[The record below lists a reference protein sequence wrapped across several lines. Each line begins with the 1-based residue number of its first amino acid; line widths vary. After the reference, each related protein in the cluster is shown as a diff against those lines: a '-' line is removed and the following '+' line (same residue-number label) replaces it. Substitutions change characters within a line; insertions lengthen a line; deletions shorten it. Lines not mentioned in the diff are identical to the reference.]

1 LQHGIVFNQ
10 QNTHTKNPS
19 RSEVRD
25 WSAKV
30 NDKRGMSIRHHL
42 QDHLRNTTRQLL
54 DTPTKRYIAGG
65 TALAIAVLVYT
76 LLNQEAPHKPP
87 APLPIVQGQ
96 QLHFPAGH
104 PQLALL
110 STVEAKAAERVTL
123 ELPAR
128 LVWNEERTQR
138 IYPAFAGRVLTL
150 NADIGQSVNA
160 GQVLATL
167 ASPEFGAAQADT
179 AKALA
184 DAQVA
189 ERALARHQTLF
200 DADVIS
206 RKELDLTEA
215 DAMRARAE
223 LARAQ
228 ARTRM
233 YGSGTNQVNQQLGL
247 AATVKGVVVERNLS
261 AGQEVRPD
269 QSGPGN
275 LALFVVSDPS
285 VLWVQIDARESDT
298 AALKPGTKVSVTLP
312 NFPGQTFEA
321 TITATG
327 DFIDSNTRAIKVR
340 ATIHN
345 AQRILKA
352 EMLGTARIERK
363 LGAGVLV
370 PASAVQLR
378 GIEHW
383 AYVQTEPGVFE
394 PRRVKLGYEGLEE
407 VLIVDGVQAGEW
419 VVKENSLLL
428 AREFR
433 NAQDEAMQHT
443 PAPGSAAPTAPIASS
458 AGRK

>member
-1 LQHGIVFNQ
+1 
-10 QNTHTKNPS
+10 
-19 RSEVRD
+19 
-25 WSAKV
+25 
-30 NDKRGMSIRHHL
+30 MSIRQNL
-42 QDHLRNTTRQLL
+42 QDRLRQTTRTLL
-54 DTPTKRYIAGG
+54 DTPTKRYGVGG
-65 TALAIAVLVYT
+65 GLVALVVVIYA
-76 LLNQEAPHKPP
+76 LLSQDAPTKPP
-87 APLPIVQGQ
+87 APQPIVQGQ
-96 QLHFPAGH
+96 QLRFPAGH

-110 STVEAKAAERVTL
+110 GTMEAKAAESVTI

-179 AKALA
+179 AKAMA

-189 ERALARHQTLF
+189 ERALARHQALF

-233 YGSGTNQVNQQLGL
+233 YGSSANNVNQQLGL

-269 QSGPGN
+269 QGGPGN
-275 LALFVVSDPS
+275 QALFVVSDPS
-285 VLWVQIDARESDT
+285 MLWVQIDARESDT
-298 AALKPGTKVSVTLP
+298 ASLKPGTKISLTLP

-321 TITATG
+321 KITATG
-327 DFIDSNTRAIKVR
+327 DFIDSNTRSIKVR
-340 ATIHN
+340 AVIDN
-345 AQRILKA
+345 AQRVLKA

-378 GIEHW
+378 GTEHW

-394 PRRVKLGYEGLEE
+394 PRRVKLGYEGLQE
-407 VLIVDGVQAGEW
+407 VLIVDGVHANEL

-433 NAQDEAMQHT
+433 NAQDDAKPHT
-443 PAPGSAAPTAPIASS
+443 SATGSAAPASS
-458 AGRK
+458 AGQK

>member
-1 LQHGIVFNQ
+1 
-10 QNTHTKNPS
+10 
-19 RSEVRD
+19 
-25 WSAKV
+25 
-30 NDKRGMSIRHHL
+30 MSIRHNL
-42 QDHLRNTTRQLL
+42 QDRLRETTRDLL
-54 DTPTKRYIAGG
+54 NTPTKRYVAGG
-65 TALAIAVLVYT
+65 SALAIAVLAYA
-76 LLNQEAPHKPP
+76 LLNQEAPRKPP
-87 APLPIVQGQ
+87 TPQPIVQGQ
-96 QLHFPAGH
+96 QLRFPAGH

-110 STVEAKAAERVTL
+110 GTTEAKAAESITL

-138 IYPAFAGRVLTL
+138 IYPAFAGRVLSL
-150 NADIGQSVNA
+150 NADIGQSVSA

-179 AKALA
+179 AKAMA

-200 DADVIS
+200 EADVIS

-233 YGSGTNQVNQQLGL
+233 YGSSTNNVNQQLGL

-269 QSGPGN
+269 QGGPGN
-275 LALFVVSDPS
+275 QALFVVSDPS
-285 VLWVQIDARESDT
+285 VLWIQIDARESDT
-298 AALKPGTKVSVTLP
+298 ASLKRGTKISLTLP

-321 TITATG
+321 KISATG
-327 DFIDSNTRAIKVR
+327 DFIDSNTRSIKVR
-340 ATIHN
+340 AVIDN
-345 AQRILKA
+345 AQRLLKA

-363 LGAGVLV
+363 VGAGVLV

-378 GIEHW
+378 GTEHW

-394 PRRVKLGYEGLEE
+394 PRRVKLGYEGLQE
-407 VLIVDGVQAGEW
+407 VLILDGVQANEL

-433 NAQDEAMQHT
+433 NAQDEAIPHT
-443 PAPGSAAPTAPIASS
+443 PAPGSAAPASS
-458 AGRK
+458 AGQK

>member
-1 LQHGIVFNQ
+1 
-10 QNTHTKNPS
+10 
-19 RSEVRD
+19 
-25 WSAKV
+25 
-30 NDKRGMSIRHHL
+30 MSIRQNP
-42 QDHLRNTTRQLL
+42 QDRLRQASRTLL
-54 DTPTKRYIAGG
+54 DTPAKRYSAAGG
-65 TALAIAVLVYT
+65 VVALLVLAYA
-76 LLNQEAPHKPP
+76 LLNQEAPTKPP
-87 APLPIVQGQ
+87 APQPIVQGQ
-96 QLHFPAGH
+96 QLRFPAGH

-110 STVEAKAAERVTL
+110 STIEAKAAESVTI

-150 NADIGQSVNA
+150 NADIGQTVNA

-179 AKALA
+179 AKAMA

-189 ERALARHQTLF
+189 DRALVRHQTLF
-200 DADVIS
+200 EADVIS
-206 RKELDLTEA
+206 RKELDATEA
-215 DAMRARAE
+215 DALRAKAE

-233 YGSGTNQVNQQLGL
+233 YGSTNGVNQQLGL
-247 AATVKGVVVERNLS
+247 AATVRGVVVERNLS

-269 QSGPGN
+269 QGGPGN
-275 LALFVVSDPS
+275 QALFVVSDPG

-298 AALKPGTKVSVTLP
+298 ASLKPGTKISLTLP

-321 TITATG
+321 KITAAG
-327 DFIDSNTRAIKVR
+327 DFIDSNTRSIKVR
-340 ATIHN
+340 AVIDN
-345 AQRILKA
+345 AQRLLKA

-363 LGAGVLV
+363 LAAGVLV

-378 GIEHW
+378 GTEQW

-394 PRRVKLGYEGLEE
+394 PRRVKLGYEGLQE
-407 VLIVDGVQAGEW
+407 VLIVDGVQANEL

-443 PAPGSAAPTAPIASS
+443 LAPGSAVPARG
-458 AGRK
+458 AGQK

>member
-1 LQHGIVFNQ
+1 
-10 QNTHTKNPS
+10 
-19 RSEVRD
+19 
-25 WSAKV
+25 
-30 NDKRGMSIRHHL
+30 MSIRQNL
-42 QDHLRNTTRQLL
+42 QDRLRQTTRTLL
-54 DTPTKRYIAGG
+54 DTPTKRYSVGGGLIALVVVIY
-65 TALAIAVLVYT
+65 ALM
-76 LLNQEAPHKPP
+76 NQDAPTKPP
-87 APLPIVQGQ
+87 APQPIVQGQ
-96 QLHFPAGH
+96 QLRFPAGH

-110 STVEAKAAERVTL
+110 GTVEAKAAESVTI

-200 DADVIS
+200 EADVIS

-215 DAMRARAE
+215 DALRARAE

-233 YGSGTNQVNQQLGL
+233 YGSSTNNVNQQLGL

-269 QSGPGN
+269 QGGPGN
-275 LALFVVSDPS
+275 QALFVVSDPS

-298 AALKPGTKVSVTLP
+298 ASLKPGTKISLTLP

-321 TITATG
+321 KITATG
-327 DFIDSNTRAIKVR
+327 DFIDSNTRSIKVR
-340 ATIHN
+340 AVIDN
-345 AQRILKA
+345 AQRMLKA

-378 GIEHW
+378 GTEHW

-394 PRRVKLGYEGLEE
+394 PRRVKLGYEGLQE
-407 VLIVDGVQAGEW
+407 VLILDGVQAKEL

-443 PAPGSAAPTAPIASS
+443 PAPGSAAPASS
-458 AGRK
+458 AGHK

>member
-1 LQHGIVFNQ
+1 
-10 QNTHTKNPS
+10 
-19 RSEVRD
+19 
-25 WSAKV
+25 
-30 NDKRGMSIRHHL
+30 MSIRHNL
-42 QDHLRNTTRQLL
+42 QDRLRETTRDLL
-54 DTPTKRYIAGG
+54 NTPTKRYVAGG
-65 TALAIAVLVYT
+65 SALAIAVLAYA
-76 LLNQEAPHKPP
+76 LLNQEAPRKPP
-87 APLPIVQGQ
+87 TPQPIVQGQ
-96 QLHFPAGH
+96 QLRFPAGH

-110 STVEAKAAERVTL
+110 GTTEAKAAESITL

-138 IYPAFAGRVLTL
+138 IYPAFAGRVLSL
-150 NADIGQSVNA
+150 NADIGQSVSA

-179 AKALA
+179 AKAMA

-200 DADVIS
+200 EADVIS

-233 YGSGTNQVNQQLGL
+233 YGSSTNNVNQQLGL

-269 QSGPGN
+269 QGGPGN
-275 LALFVVSDPS
+275 QALFVVSDPS
-285 VLWVQIDARESDT
+285 VLWIQIDARESDT
-298 AALKPGTKVSVTLP
+298 ASLKRGTKISLTLP

-321 TITATG
+321 KISATG
-327 DFIDSNTRAIKVR
+327 DFIDSNTRSIKVR
-340 ATIHN
+340 AVIDN
-345 AQRILKA
+345 AQRLLKA

-363 LGAGVLV
+363 VGAGVLV

-378 GIEHW
+378 GTEHW

-394 PRRVKLGYEGLEE
+394 PRRVKLGYEGLQE
-407 VLIVDGVQAGEW
+407 VLIVDGVQANEL

-433 NAQDEAMQHT
+433 NAQDEAMPHT
-443 PAPGSAAPTAPIASS
+443 PAPGSSTPASS
-458 AGRK
+458 TGQK

>member
-1 LQHGIVFNQ
+1 
-10 QNTHTKNPS
+10 
-19 RSEVRD
+19 
-25 WSAKV
+25 
-30 NDKRGMSIRHHL
+30 MSIRQNL
-42 QDHLRNTTRQLL
+42 QDRLRQTTLTLL
-54 DTPTKRYIAGG
+54 DTPTKRYSVGG
-65 TALAIAVLVYT
+65 GLVALVVVIYALM
-76 LLNQEAPHKPP
+76 NQDVPTKPP
-87 APLPIVQGQ
+87 APQPIVQGQ
-96 QLHFPAGH
+96 QLRFPAGH

-110 STVEAKAAERVTL
+110 GTVEAKAAESVTI

-179 AKALA
+179 AKAMA

-189 ERALARHQTLF
+189 ERALARHQALF

-233 YGSGTNQVNQQLGL
+233 YGSSANNVNQQLGL

-269 QSGPGN
+269 QGGPGN
-275 LALFVVSDPS
+275 QALFVVSDPS

-298 AALKPGTKVSVTLP
+298 ASLKPGTKISLTLP

-321 TITATG
+321 KITATG
-327 DFIDSNTRAIKVR
+327 DFIDSNTRSIKVR
-340 ATIHN
+340 AVIDN
-345 AQRILKA
+345 AQRVLKA

-394 PRRVKLGYEGLEE
+394 PRRVKLGYEGLQE
-407 VLIVDGVQAGEW
+407 VLIVDGVQANEL

-443 PAPGSAAPTAPIASS
+443 PAPGSAAPASS
-458 AGRK
+458 AGQK